1 MAGMATWVSEPPRI
15 WRNSPKTRKRTWPA
29 SWKIRLA
36 PSRMPRM
43 IPGGAAVTPRRSAC
57 QATTPITRS
66 PAPRATRGPYLT
78 SAPSPSPLTFILS
91 PGGGEGR
98 VRGERVAQEF
108 PDTGVDDLRLLEL
121 NEVPRLL
128 HQEKPRAGDLL
139 RQELGV
145 LGRGQL
151 ILLAADRE
159 RRQPD
164 GPYAIHHVERVAGGE
179 IPDGDLGP
187 RPEHRHPRSVLER
200 LGSRRAEPYGVDE
213 GAPLGVVRR
222 QQLEDPAKHSES
234 RARPDQDEA
243 GEKLRVLEGHRLSD
257 PPAHRVAAEDDPSEP
272 HSRDEAP
279 HHPRVVVD
287 PPASITLRLAVA
299 GKVEGDDP
307 RRVREPLELA
317 DPRERVST
325 GAVDQAE
332 CRRAAT
338 GLQVVDADPVNDLD
352 GHGIA
357 RA

>member
-1 MAGMATWVSEPPRI
+1 MATFVRLSPVQKSAAANAAGWRRSRKYTAHAAGIRTCMSEPPRI

-78 SAPSPSPLTFILS
+78 PAPSPSPLAFILS
-91 PGGGEGR
+91 PHPASPLKGEEKRGGASELGR
-98 VRGERVAQEF
+98 GRGGRVAQEF

-164 GPYAIHHVERVAGGE
+164 GPHAIHHVERVAGGE

-187 RPEHRHPRSVLER
+187 RPRHRPPRSGLER
-200 LGSRRAEPYGVDE
+200 LGSRRAGPYGVDE
-213 GAPLGVVRR
+213 GAPLGLVRR
-222 QQLEDPAKHSES
+222 QQLGDPGKHSES
-234 RARPDQDEA
+234 RSRPDQDEA
-243 GEKLRVLEGHRLSD
+243 GEQLRVLEGHRLSA
-257 PPAHRVAAEDDPSEP
+257 PPAHRVAAEGDP
-272 HSRDEAP
+272 
-279 HHPRVVVD
+279 
-287 PPASITLRLAVA
+287 
-299 GKVEGDDP
+299 
-307 RRVREPLELA
+307 
-317 DPRERVST
+317 
-325 GAVDQAE
+325 
-332 CRRAAT
+332 
-338 GLQVVDADPVNDLD
+338 
-352 GHGIA
+352 
-357 RA
+357 